1 VTRRTAPASGAPG
14 SRSAFSALFL
24 ARRLR
29 ELAGPVR
36 GMRLCVAFSGGLDST
51 ALLCACA
58 ALRARYRCHVR
69 AIHINHHL
77 QPAAGSMARSA
88 RRAARSLKVPC
99 RVINAPVRAGRG
111 ESIEAAARTHR
122 YDALRRDLQSGEWLL
137 LAHHQEDQAESL
149 LLQLL
154 RGAGI
159 AGLAAMPA
167 RSGVTLRPLLH
178 VPRARLFDYLRA
190 RRTQWSEDP
199 SNADER
205 FDRNFLRRRILPL
218 LRERWPGLEAAV
230 SRTAGLAA
238 EAQELLMLRAASQLA
253 GAQDGVALSVSVIR
267 RLSDADRR
275 NALRY
280 WLGLR
285 GLGMPDARR
294 LREIAG
300 PMLEA
305 RHDALPQVRWPG
317 GVLRRHGDLLYAA
330 RPETGSE
337 AGRASK
343 PVSWNWRRAPRVELP
358 GGGSLELIEDPNGE
372 LRSASLPARLTVA
385 FRRAD
390 GSVAGLPGGRTLKRA
405 LQEGPLPPWERAR
418 VPLIYAGRRLL
429 AVGDWWR
436 APECS
441 AAHGARTVKRCRLRW
456 RTGESG
462 VRI

>member
-1 VTRRTAPASGAPG
+1 
-14 SRSAFSALFL
+14 
-24 ARRLR
+24 
-29 ELAGPVR
+29 
-36 GMRLCVAFSGGLDST
+36 
-51 ALLCACA
+51 
-58 ALRARYRCHVR
+58 
-69 AIHINHHL
+69 
-77 QPAAGSMARSA
+77 
-88 RRAARSLKVPC
+88 
-99 RVINAPVRAGRG
+99 
-111 ESIEAAARTHR
+111 
-122 YDALRRDLQSGEWLL
+122 
-137 LAHHQEDQAESL
+137 
-149 LLQLL
+149 
-154 RGAGI
+154 
-159 AGLAAMPA
+159 
-167 RSGVTLRPLLH
+167 
-178 VPRARLFDYLRA
+178 
-190 RRTQWSEDP
+190 
-199 SNADER
+199 
-205 FDRNFLRRRILPL
+205 
-218 LRERWPGLEAAV
+218 
-230 SRTAGLAA
+230 
-238 EAQELLMLRAASQLA
+238 
-253 GAQDGVALSVSVIR
+253 VSVLR

-280 WLGLR
+280 WLALR

-337 AGRASK
+337 AGRAPE